1 MGGRHAHPSY
11 HLHMAI
17 ISRFRSKGF
26 VILFALVLL
35 NLAVSNAFGA
45 ELHVPAIAGKQGT
58 VVKLAVTVDKIDNL
72 AGIKLALS
80 YDQAVLKFVKAEK
93 TSYTANMLHVVNDK
107 VPGRLIIV
115 MAAARGFAGENA
127 PLVEMS
133 FELLQDVKEEAKVRV
148 QITEAE
154 LMSDKLQRI
163 EVKFP

>member
-11 HLHMAI
+11 HLRMAI
-17 ISRFRSKGF
+17 FRRFPKKGF
-26 VILFALVLL
+26 VILVALVLL
-35 NLAVSNAFGA
+35 NLAVSIAFGA
-45 ELHVPAIAGKQGT
+45 ELHVPAVTGKQGT
-58 VVKLAVTVDKIDNL
+58 VVKLAVTVDKVDNL
-72 AGIKLALS
+72 AGIKLSMA

-127 PLVEMS
+127 ELVEMS
-133 FELLQDVKEEAKVRV
+133 FELLQDVKKEDNVSV
-148 QITEAE
+148 QITDAE

-163 EVKFP
+163 EVKLP